1 MFIVYSPEG
10 QSFIGASQKMP
21 PLKID
26 PLKRSNPLEDD
37 VTEGFNMGVDQEG
50 VKRRKNA
57 SGHAAI
63 HAYKATQKKSTR
75 RVVVKVAEIMSA
87 PITVIS
93 DENSIEEAWQL
104 MQTDHIQHLPVIR
117 EGKLVGICSQRDL
130 LNRVIVSKEGLL
142 EGAKREYVSD
152 VMQTQV
158 VTTTEETDIRHVANV
173 LSKYDIG
180 ALVIMNPYETPVGIV
195 TRGDIIKRLGNE
207 PPLEL
212 YV

>member
-10 QSFIGASQKMP
+10 QSFIGSSQKIP
-21 PLKID
+21 PLKVD
-26 PLKRSNPLEDD
+26 PLRRSNPLEED
-37 VTEGFNMGVDQEG
+37 VTEGVSTGVDQEG
-50 VKRRKNA
+50 RKRNK
-57 SGHAAI
+57 STSHSAI
-63 HAYKATQKKSTR
+63 HAYKSTQKKTIR
-75 RVVVKVAEIMSA
+75 RVVVKVAEIMSS
-87 PITVIS
+87 PVKVIS

-104 MQTDHIQHLPVIR
+104 MQVQNIQHLPVIR
-117 EGKLVGICSQRDL
+117 AGKLVGICSQRDL
-130 LNRVIVSKEGLL
+130 LNRVIVDKDGLL
-142 EGAKREYVSD
+142 EGAKRERVAD
-152 VMQTQV
+152 IMQTHV

-173 LSKYDIG
+173 LSQYDIG

>member
-10 QSFIGASQKMP
+10 QSFIGASQKIP

-37 VTEGFNMGVDQEG
+37 VTEGFNLNVDQG
-50 VKRRKNA
+50 GSQSKSS
-57 SGHAAI
+57 SGYAAI
-63 HAYKATQKKSTR
+63 HAYKAAQKKSTR

-87 PITVIS
+87 PVKVIS

-104 MQTDHIQHLPVIR
+104 MQASHIQHLPVIR
-117 EGKLVGICSQRDL
+117 AGELVGICSQRDL
-130 LNRVIVSKEGLL
+130 LNRVIVSKDGLL
-142 EGAKREYVSD
+142 EGAKREHVFD

-173 LSKYDIG
+173 LIQYDIG

>member
-10 QSFIGASQKMP
+10 QSFIGASQKIP
-21 PLKID
+21 PLKVD
-26 PLKRSNPLEDD
+26 RLKRSSPLEDD
-37 VTEGFNMGVDQEG
+37 VTEGVNMGIDQEG
-50 VKRRKNA
+50 LKRSKNA
-57 SGHAAI
+57 AGHTAI

-87 PITVIS
+87 PVKVIS

-104 MQTDHIQHLPVIR
+104 MQGHHIQHLPVIR
-117 EGKLVGICSQRDL
+117 AGELVGICSQRDL
-130 LNRVIVSKEGLL
+130 LNRVIVGKDGLL
-142 EGAKREYVSD
+142 EGAKREHVFD
-152 VMQTQV
+152 VMQAQV
-158 VTTTEETDIRHVANV
+158 VTTTEETDIRHVANI
-173 LSKYDIG
+173 LSQYDIG